1 MDDAFSPLQ
10 RLNIVG
16 GTVSGALCYNFLQ
29 IAAAW
34 VCQAWPRFNSPP
46 EGLTVQLDWIRW
58 KKHQNKRPSVVNK
71 NVFSWIWDLTGWT
84 PLSANELL
92 VVEWREQT
100 QQPSISTAVC
110 LTLVCFGCFK
120 LIPIHPHVLI
130 HQIKAGYQN
139 LAFLSFM

>member
-1 MDDAFSPLQ
+1 M
-10 RLNIVG
+10 
-16 GTVSGALCYNFLQ
+16 
-29 IAAAW
+29 
-34 VCQAWPRFNSPP
+34 
-46 EGLTVQLDWIRW
+46 
-58 KKHQNKRPSVVNK
+58 NK
-71 NVFSWIWDLTGWT
+71 NLFSWIWDLTGWT

-120 LIPIHPHVLI
+120 LIPVHPQVLI

-139 LAFLSFM
+139 LAFLSFMYVLEIKNKLLLRFLFVCVCFNVALTTEYVATVESTCGQIT